1 MAVRQRRP
9 RIGIVGA
16 GVSGLSVGLCLLE
29 TYGIHLDVTIMAE
42 KFSPDTTSDHAGAV
56 FIAVYV
62 PFFVSN
68 QTMLQK
74 TGLFSLA
81 GKPSLSW
88 FCVNY

>member
-29 TYGIHLDVTIMAE
+29 TYGTHLDLDVTIMAE
-42 KFSPDTTSDHAGAV
+42 KFSPDTTSDHAGAI

-74 TGLFSLA
+74 TGL
-81 GKPSLSW
+81 
-88 FCVNY
+88 V